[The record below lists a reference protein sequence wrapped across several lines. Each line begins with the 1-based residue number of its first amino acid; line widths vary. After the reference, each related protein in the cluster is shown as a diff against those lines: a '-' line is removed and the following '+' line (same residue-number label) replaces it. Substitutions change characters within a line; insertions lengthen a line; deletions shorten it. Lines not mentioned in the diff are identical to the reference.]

1 MANLGF
7 FFFGII
13 GLGQIYN
20 GQVKKGVIL
29 TVGNWA
35 LWFLM
40 VIIYIAGS
48 AITLGFGALCCWVV
62 FLVPVILWFYAMY
75 EAYVTA
81 NKINKGEPVKDWLD

>member
-1 MANLGF
+1 
-7 FFFGII
+7 
-13 GLGQIYN
+13 
-20 GQVKKGVIL
+20 
-29 TVGNWA
+29 
-35 LWFLM
+35 M